1 MSTEKKIMVAALIC
15 VSGVLLAKGGSIVV
29 GNAAIPMERPFRIHS
44 EATVLIDWENQN
56 INADGRPIVPWTM
69 TASQVSTEGWS
80 DNQGEGVIYLDTFV
94 GEGSGVCTD
103 LNGDILTWD
112 SSEVFGSQHAVI
124 TFTGGTGQYEN
135 ATGEFALDYTII
147 TSEATDDGNP
157 MKITYSFWGS
167 GSITKMI

>member
-1 MSTEKKIMVAALIC
+1 MSTEKKIMVVALIC
-15 VSGVLLAKGGSIVV
+15 VSAVLIATGGSIVA
-29 GNAAIPMERPFRIHS
+29 GNAAIPVERPFRIHS

-56 INADGRPIVPWTM
+56 INADGRPFVPWTM

-80 DNQGEGVIYLDTFV
+80 KNQGEGVIYLDTFV

-103 LNGDILTWD
+103 LNGGTITWD
-112 SSEVFGSQHAVI
+112 SSGVFGSQHTVV

-135 ATGEFALDYTII
+135 ASGEFTLDYTIL
-147 TSEATDDGNP
+147 TSEVNEDGNP
-157 MKITYSFWGS
+157 TKITYTFWGA

>member
-1 MSTEKKIMVAALIC
+1 MSTEKKIMVVALIC
-15 VSGVLLAKGGSIVV
+15 VSAVLIATGGSIIA
-29 GNAAIPMERPFRIHS
+29 GNAAIPVERPFRIHS

-80 DNQGEGVIYLDTFV
+80 ENQGQGVIYLDTFV

-103 LNGDILTWD
+103 LNGGTITWD
-112 SSEVFGSQHAVI
+112 SSEVFGSQHTVV

-135 ATGEFALDYTII
+135 ASGEFTLDYTIL
-147 TSEATDDGNP
+147 TSEVNEDGNP
-157 MKITYSFWGS
+157 AKITYTFWGA

>member
-1 MSTEKKIMVAALIC
+1 MSTKKKLIVAAFIC
-15 VSGVLLAKGGSIVV
+15 FSALLLAKGGRIIA
-29 GNAAIPMERPFRIHS
+29 GDAGIPVERPFRIHS

-56 INADGRPIVPWTM
+56 INADGRPFVPWTM

-80 DNQGEGVIYLDTFV
+80 ENQGEGVIYLDTFV

-103 LNGDILTWD
+103 LNGGTLTWD
-112 SSEVFGSQHAVI
+112 SSEVFGSQHTVV

-135 ATGEFALDYTII
+135 ATGEFALDYTIL
-147 TSEATDDGNP
+147 TSEVNEEGNP
-157 MKITYSFWGS
+157 AKITYTFWGA

>member
-15 VSGVLLAKGGSIVV
+15 VSALLIATGGSIVA
-29 GNAAIPMERPFRIHS
+29 GNAAIPVERPFRIHS
-44 EATVLIDWENQN
+44 EATVLIDWENQS

-80 DNQGEGVIYLDTFV
+80 DNQGEGVIYLDTMI

-103 LNGDILTWD
+103 LNGGTITWD
-112 SSEVFGSQHAVI
+112 SLEVFGSQHTVV

-135 ATGEFALDYTII
+135 ATGEFSLDYTII
-147 TSEATDDGNP
+147 NSEANDDGNP
-157 MKITYSFWGS
+157 TKITYTFWGA

>member
-15 VSGVLLAKGGSIVV
+15 VSALLIARGGDIVA
-29 GNAAIPMERPFRIHS
+29 GNGAIPVERPFRIHS
-44 EATVLIDWENQN
+44 DAMVIIDWENQS

-80 DNQGEGVIYLDTFV
+80 DNQGQGVIYLDTFV
-94 GEGSGVCTD
+94 AEGSGVCTD
-103 LNGDILTWD
+103 INGQTITWD

-135 ATGEFALDYTII
+135 ASGEFSLDYTII
-147 TSEATDDGNP
+147 SSELNDQGNP
-157 MKITYSFWGS
+157 TKLTYTFWGA